1 MTSKTAEITQSKCSV
16 KNQQYVQ
23 WCKNCKPE
31 NKLKNKPKSTLWKSI
46 RVNINTKKICVRI
59 WIFTA
64 HKNGNV
70 AYTMQMAWQDSK
82 NVHAMIN
89 ESAYT

>member
-23 WCKNCKPE
+23 WCKNVDSKTVIKTNSKTLSE
-31 NKLKNKPKSTLWKSI
+31 NLSELTLIQKFVYAFKCS
-46 RVNINTKKICVRI
+46 RHTKIAMSRTQ
-59 WIFTA
+59 WDLTRQ
-64 HKNGNV
+64 N
-70 AYTMQMAWQDSK
+70 SK
-82 NVHAMIN
+82 NVHAMMN

>member
-23 WCKNCKPE
+23 WCKNVDSKTVIKTNSKALSE
-31 NKLKNKPKSTLWKSI
+31 NLSELTLIQKFVYAFKCL
-46 RVNINTKKICVRI
+46 RHT
-59 WIFTA
+59 
-64 HKNGNV
+64 KNGNV